1 MENVAALLLG
11 IVICVI
17 FITISLGF
25 MFGAF
30 VTYLVASWE
39 YKEWKKNKKKE

>member
-1 MENVAALLLG
+1 MGNVAALLLG
-11 IVICVI
+11 LVVCTV

-25 MFGAF
+25 MFGVF
-30 VTYLVASWE
+30 VMYLVASWE

>member
-1 MENVAALLLG
+1 MGDIAALLLG

-17 FITISLGF
+17 FLTVSLGF

-39 YKEWKKNKKKE
+39 YKEWKRKKKE